1 MFVVNLKLKPGNHIT
16 SFELTSTRVP
26 DHGQQSSSE
35 LLYYD
40 AWKKM
45 NELYA
50 TAGAETHGLAVRL
63 TPGKTIGLE

>member
-1 MFVVNLKLKPGNHIT
+1 M
-16 SFELTSTRVP
+16 RVP
-26 DHGQQSSSE
+26 DRGQQGRSE

-63 TPGKTIGLE
+63 TPGKTIRLDLF

>member
-1 MFVVNLKLKPGNHIT
+1 M
-16 SFELTSTRVP
+16 RVP
-26 DHGQQSSSE
+26 DRGQQGRSE

-50 TAGAETHGLAVRL
+50 TAGAETHGLAVQL